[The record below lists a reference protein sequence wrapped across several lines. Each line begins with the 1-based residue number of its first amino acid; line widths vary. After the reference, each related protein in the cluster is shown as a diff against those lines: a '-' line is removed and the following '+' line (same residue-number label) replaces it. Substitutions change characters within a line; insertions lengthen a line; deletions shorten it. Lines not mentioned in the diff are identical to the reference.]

1 MSEQE
6 GQMEVKAEIVRQE
19 ITPQEVM
26 LTPCVNLQTAVARL
40 HSFQEFVKGY
50 LVEATYTE
58 GIEENGDYGII
69 PGTKKKTLL
78 KPGADKLCELYGL
91 ADEYAIV
98 PEFSREDWDRQ
109 PPLFDYTVYCTLRNK
124 RTGRVDANGMGN
136 CNSYEAKYKWRDQN
150 RKCPECGKETIFRS
164 KKRAEDGDREPGW
177 YCWTKKGGCGGQ
189 FPADS
194 VRITSQVTGRIEN
207 DDIATLKNTILKMAK
222 KRAKVDA
229 TLSATRSSGIFTQ
242 DMEDIGDAVQHASQP
257 APAPQPK
264 SLPQEPVKVPP
275 PSTGEQVGI
284 IERLAAK
291 QHKQGTPY
299 MVFTLNGNSVYVW
312 DTALFDFL
320 KENEGKRIAAV
331 VEVKGNFAN
340 MVSGRPVKEETPAGN
355 VESQEIPLWE

>member
-1 MSEQE
+1 MDDKQE
-6 GQMEVKAEIVRQE
+6 GEMEVKAEIVRQE
-19 ITPQEVM
+19 MTSQDVM

-40 HSFQEFVKGY
+40 RDFQEFVKGY
-50 LVEATYTE
+50 LTEATYKDGE
-58 GIEENGDYGII
+58 EENGDYGII

-91 ADEYAIV
+91 SDDYEIV
-98 PEFSREDWDRQ
+98 TGYSQENWSLN
-109 PPLFDYTVYCTLRNK
+109 PPLFDYTIRCILKNK
-124 RTGRVDANGMGN
+124 RNGILVATGMGS
-136 CNSYEAKYKWRDQN
+136 CNSYEGKYRWRDQN
-150 RKCPECGKETIFRS
+150 RKCPECGRETVFRS
-164 KKRAEDGDREPGW
+164 KKRPEDGDREPGW
-177 YCWTKKGGCGGQ
+177 YCWTKKGGCGAQ

-194 VRITSQVTGRIEN
+194 VRITAQVTGRIEN

-242 DMEDIGDAVQHASQP
+242 DMEDIGDLTQPPAQRTP
-257 APAPQPK
+257 APKPV
-264 SLPQEPVKVPP
+264 PQEPVHVPQ

-291 QHKQGTPY
+291 KNKQDKPY

-320 KENEGKRIAAV
+320 KANEGKRIAAV
-331 VEVKGNFAN
+331 VEVKGNFSN
-340 MVSGRPVKEETPAGN
+340 MVSGRPIKEAKDQ
-355 VESQEIPLWE
+355 SPLWEVPSEAV